1 VKKRFFLYCSG
12 AQILLQVLRKNVLLV
27 KALRLPKLY
36 FCCLLCIA
44 LLFIGNTPWGELA
57 MAFEPP
63 GPEER
68 LKAIGPMAGVPEAL
82 RLALEPGTDF
92 ESIPRPKPGDW
103 LAVHPE
109 PGQTFEQFIRSKPN
123 RPDQTRNRIYLF
135 PLGDFPREGSPP
147 VEFLKEYTEIFFGMG
162 AEVLSPK
169 PGAQPRFTTR
179 INPLTRKR
187 QILSMDVLSYLKSLL
202 PGDAFCLLAIT
213 MEDLYP
219 DPAWNFV
226 FGQASLRDRVGV
238 FSFARY
244 DPAFYGERRGREAR
258 QTLLKRSCKVLV
270 HETGHMFSLA
280 HCIYFRCVMNGSN
293 HLQESDSRP
302 QFLCPVC
309 LRKLHS
315 SIGFDVVLRYER
327 MLKFYRR
334 WGLHPEAQWVATR
347 LRKISGGGGS

>member
-1 VKKRFFLYCSG
+1 M
-12 AQILLQVLRKNVLLV
+12 
-27 KALRLPKLY
+27 RLPKLY
-36 FCCLLCIA
+36 YSCFFSIT
-44 LLFIGNTPWGELA
+44 LLFIGSTPWGELA

-68 LKAIGPMAGVPEAL
+68 LKAIGPMAGLPEAL
-82 RLALEPGTDF
+82 RLALDAGTDF
-92 ESIPRPKPGDW
+92 EPIPSPKPEDW
-103 LAVHPE
+103 LAAHPE
-109 PGQTFEQFIRSKPN
+109 PGQTFEEFVRSKPN
-123 RPDQTRNRIYLF
+123 RPDRTRNRIYLF
-135 PLGDFPREGSPP
+135 PLGDFSPEGSPP
-147 VEFLKEYTEIFFGMG
+147 VELLKKYTEVFFGMG

-169 PGAQPRFTTR
+169 PGGDPPFTTR
-179 INPLTRKR
+179 INPSTRKR
-187 QILSMDVLSYLKSLL
+187 QILSTDVLRYLKSLL
-202 PGDAFCLLAIT
+202 TGDAFCLLAIT
-213 MEDLYP
+213 MVDLYP
-219 DPAWNFV
+219 DPTWNFV

-244 DPAFYGERRGREAR
+244 DPAFYGERRGREDWE
-258 QTLLKRSCKVLV
+258 TLLKRSCKVLV

-280 HCIYFRCVMNGSN
+280 HCVYFRCVMNGSN

-334 WGLHPEAQWVATR
+334 AGFGPEAQWIANR
-347 LRKISGGGGS
+347 LRKISSARRP

>member
-1 VKKRFFLYCSG
+1 
-12 AQILLQVLRKNVLLV
+12 
-27 KALRLPKLY
+27 
-36 FCCLLCIA
+36 
-44 LLFIGNTPWGELA
+44 
-57 MAFEPP
+57 
-63 GPEER
+63 
-68 LKAIGPMAGVPEAL
+68 MAGLPESL
-82 RLALEPGTDF
+82 RLALEPWTDF
-92 ESIPRPKPGDW
+92 EPIPPPKPGDW

-109 PGQTFEQFIRSKPN
+109 PGQTFEEFVHSKPN
-123 RPDQTRNRIYLF
+123 RPDRTRNRIHLF
-135 PLGDFPREGSPP
+135 PLGGFPREGSPP

-169 PGAQPRFTTR
+169 SRAEPLFTTR
-179 INPLTRKR
+179 ISPLTRKR
-187 QILSMDVLSYLKSLL
+187 QILSTDVLSYLRSLL
-202 PGDAFCLLAIT
+202 TGDAFCLLAVT

-244 DPAFYGERRGREAR
+244 DPAFYGERRVREDR
-258 QTLLKRSCKVLV
+258 ETLLKRSCKVLV

-280 HCIYFRCVMNGSN
+280 HCIHFRCVMNGSN

-327 MLKFYRR
+327 MLKFYRHLDF
-334 WGLHPEAQWVATR
+334 GSEAQWIANR
-347 LRKISGGGGS
+347 LRKISTARRS

>member
-1 VKKRFFLYCSG
+1 VKN
-12 AQILLQVLRKNVLLV
+12 ALLV
-27 KALRLPKLY
+27 EALRLAKLY
-36 FCCLLCIA
+36 ISYLFSLA
-44 LLFIGNTPWGELA
+44 LLFFGSTPWGELA

-63 GPEER
+63 GPQGR
-68 LKAIGPMAGVPEAL
+68 LEAIGPMAGLPETL
-82 RLALEPGTDF
+82 RLALEPGTNF
-92 ESIPRPKPGDW
+92 ESIPPPKPGDW
-103 LAVHPE
+103 LAAHPE
-109 PGQTFEQFIRSKPN
+109 SGQTFDEFLRSRPN
-123 RPDQTRNRIYLF
+123 RPDRTRNRIYLF
-135 PLGDFPREGSPP
+135 PLGDFPPEGSPP
-147 VEFLKEYTEIFFGMG
+147 LEFLKEYNEIFFGVET
-162 AEVLSPK
+162 EVLSPK
-169 PGAQPRFTTR
+169 PGADPRFTTR

-187 QILSMDVLSYLKSLL
+187 QILSTDVLSYLKSLL
-202 PGDAFCLLAIT
+202 PVDAFCLSGIT

-244 DPAFYGERRGREAR
+244 DPAFYGERRGREDR
-258 QTLLKRSCKVLV
+258 EILLKRSCKVLV

-309 LRKLHS
+309 LHKLHS
-315 SIGFDVVLRYER
+315 SVGFDVALRYAR

-334 WGLHPEAQWVATR
+334 MGFGPEAQWIANR
-347 LRKISGGGGS
+347 LRKISNGGRP

>member
-1 VKKRFFLYCSG
+1 
-12 AQILLQVLRKNVLLV
+12 
-27 KALRLPKLY
+27 
-36 FCCLLCIA
+36 
-44 LLFIGNTPWGELA
+44 

-63 GPEER
+63 GPQGR
-68 LKAIGPMAGVPEAL
+68 LEAIGPMAGLPETL

-92 ESIPRPKPGDW
+92 ESIPPPKPEDW
-103 LAVHPE
+103 LAAHPE
-109 PGQTFEQFIRSKPN
+109 SGQTFDEFLRSRPN
-123 RPDQTRNRIYLF
+123 RPDRTRNRIYLF
-135 PLGDFPREGSPP
+135 PLGDFPPEGSPP
-147 VEFLKEYTEIFFGMG
+147 LEFLKEYNEIFFGVKT
-162 AEVLSPK
+162 EVLSPK
-169 PGAQPRFTTR
+169 PGADPRFTTR

-187 QILSMDVLSYLKSLL
+187 QILSTDVLSYLKSLL
-202 PGDAFCLLAIT
+202 PVDAFCLSGIT

-244 DPAFYGERRGREAR
+244 DPAFYGERRGREDR
-258 QTLLKRSCKVLV
+258 EILLKRSCKVLV

-315 SIGFDVVLRYER
+315 SIGFDVVLRYEL
-327 MLKFYRR
+327 MLKFYRHL
-334 WGLHPEAQWVATR
+334 GFGPEAQWIANR
-347 LRKISGGGGS
+347 LRKISNGGRP